1 MPGRRIPPDI
11 MGYLGPCRQPRGF
24 VEKVLEQCSL
34 AKLEG
39 ELTDFAPLVVIM
51 TLVTEEFGSKSFDD
65 PKVRKAWCR
74 VIQRLQAD
82 TSLLEHNNFIP
93 CRRCNQAFEPV
104 VDEKL
109 LTLFLTWRETR
120 GPQDL
125 VAIHLCPGC
134 GGQIEAKQTTT
145 QEDNDGLE
153 PGTVDDDEVWA
164 DSMVEEYDF

>member
-1 MPGRRIPPDI
+1 MPGRRIPPEI

-65 PKVRKAWCR
+65 AKVRKAWCR

-82 TSLLEHNNFIP
+82 TSLLEHNKFIP
-93 CRRCNQAFEPV
+93 CRRCNQA
-104 VDEKL
+104 
-109 LTLFLTWRETR
+109 
-120 GPQDL
+120 
-125 VAIHLCPGC
+125 
-134 GGQIEAKQTTT
+134 
-145 QEDNDGLE
+145 
-153 PGTVDDDEVWA
+153 
-164 DSMVEEYDF
+164 